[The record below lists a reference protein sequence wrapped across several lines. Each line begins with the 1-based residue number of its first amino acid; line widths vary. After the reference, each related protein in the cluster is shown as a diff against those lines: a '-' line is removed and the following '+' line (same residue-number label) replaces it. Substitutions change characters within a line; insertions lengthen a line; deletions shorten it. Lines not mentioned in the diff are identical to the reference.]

1 MIVWSSCK
9 SIILKKLT
17 YFSNHPLSKAQKMK
31 NYIAS
36 IVVAIAIIVGL
47 FILGNAY
54 KYKFKAGET
63 ITVTGLAE
71 KNFVS
76 DQIVWTGN
84 YSRKMMDLKSA
95 YALLKED
102 EGKIR
107 MYLKN
112 KGLTDAEMVFSAVS
126 INKDFDEQYDASGR
140 RTGSTFTGYNLR
152 QSVTVDS
159 KNIEKV
165 EKISREVTELIESG
179 IEFNSSSPS
188 YFYTKLSE
196 LKIDLLAKASAD
208 AQQRAETIAKNAN
221 SGLGKIKK
229 ATMGVFQITGQ
240 NSDEDYSYGGV
251 FNTSSKNK
259 TASITIKIDFAV
271 N

>member
-1 MIVWSSCK
+1 
-9 SIILKKLT
+9 
-17 YFSNHPLSKAQKMK
+17 MK
-31 NYIAS
+31 NYISTFIIA
-36 IVVAIAIIVGL
+36 VACIIAFWII
-47 FILGNAY
+47 GNAY
-54 KYKFKAGET
+54 KYKFKSTEN

-71 KNFVS
+71 KDFTS

-95 YALLKED
+95 YSLLKED

-107 MYLKN
+107 NYLKA
-112 KGLTDAEMVFSAVS
+112 KGVADAELVFSAVN
-126 INKDFDEQYDASGR
+126 IDKDFTNKFDADGKQI
-140 RTGSTFTGYNLR
+140 GSEFTGYNLK
-152 QSVTVDS
+152 QNITVDS
-159 KNIEKV
+159 KDISKV

-188 YFYTKLSE
+188 YYYTKLSE
-196 LKIDLLAKASAD
+196 LKVDLLAKASTD
-208 AQQRAETIAKNAN
+208 ARQRAETIAKNAG

-240 NSDEDYSYGGV
+240 NSNEDYSYGGAL
-251 FNTSSKNK
+251 NTSSKNK

-271 N
+271 E